1 MRRKHYTEE
10 EKARK
15 RAEDRERLAVAAAEL
30 LTTEGWQRWVQ
41 TRSAFHHYSLGNTL
55 LIASQRPD
63 ATRVAGFKTWKTL
76 GRAVRKG
83 ERGIRIQAPIT
94 VKVRDEETDETD
106 ERKVITRF
114 RFVSVFDVAQTD
126 PIPGA
131 DPAPLVPPHE
141 PIAGDSHEYVLA
153 PLEAHANTLGYSVSY
168 EHLPGGVGGYCDGR
182 SKRIVVEAGEPAN
195 ARVRTLVHEIAHA
208 HGITYETHSRDE
220 AEVIVDTAT
229 YVACS
234 ALGLDTSGET
244 IPYIAGW
251 GERGALEA
259 VTAAAERIDEIART
273 IEQAATGEQPAQPA
287 APQQADQAEAVAA

>member
-15 RAEDRERLAVAAAEL
+15 RAEDRERLAAAAAAL
-30 LTTEGWQRWVQ
+30 LTSEGWRRWVK
-41 TRSAFHHYSLGNTL
+41 TRGAFHRYSLGNTL
-55 LIASQRPD
+55 LIAVQRPD
-63 ATRVAGFKTWKTL
+63 ATRAAGFGTWKKL

-94 VKVRDEETDETD
+94 VKVRDDDDDTD
-106 ERKVITRF
+106 ERKTITRF

-126 PIPGA
+126 PVPGA
-131 DPAPLVPPHE
+131 EPAPLTPPHE
-141 PIAGDSHEYVLA
+141 PITGDSHEHLLA
-153 PLEAHANTLGYSVSY
+153 PLEAHAQTLGYSVSY
-168 EHLPGGVGGYCDGR
+168 EALPGSIGGYCDSR
-182 SKRIVVEAGEPAN
+182 AHRIVVESTDPAN

-208 HGITYETHSRDE
+208 HGITYETHSRDV
-220 AEVIVDTAT
+220 AEVIVDSTT

-251 GERGALEA
+251 GEQGALDA
-259 VTAAAERIDEIART
+259 VSEAAERIDEIASAIEHAACGGERT
-273 IEQAATGEQPAQPA
+273 A
-287 APQQADQAEAVAA
+287 QAEAVAA